1 MGPSTILYT
10 RMWTFLFL
18 YILGINVCQADNSTQ
33 MLYAKL
39 IIDKNA
45 IENITRILK
54 SFTDNNTV
62 VEAPVMTTACTNG
75 PGGKVCQCKPGHRWN
90 DTFCQSNP
98 KCCGDANCTLNS
110 ADAKC
115 VLNTTVTITGSLKI
129 AKANDYENCLKGIQT
144 KEYISCR
151 NNLTTQMKTVY
162 STLRGFDFLNITG
175 FRLGS
180 LYVDFIMSVA
190 STVNSQTLINNS
202 EAITRSLSASLDM
215 ETAGV
220 VRLIMPNNMPIPY
233 AATDQNITCIAEEDL
248 GTTPQWSITNTNG
261 EYDITNGTVSTVII
275 LSPTE
280 SKIQLKEV
288 TELWKGTYLCLYQQ
302 TKNCGN
308 ANLTCTINIEH
319 KGSAVLDVALMPN
332 IAVFTVPSF
341 PRCKTEGDVLQVAA
355 QCDINNSTEP
365 YKVTWNG
372 DGLKD
377 YSTTSG
383 DKTQIYTAQKII
395 SCGVNNTNQA
405 TALCIFTN
413 RLGQNKSASVPFN
426 IIAAG
431 EKFCP
436 AEGDWGDTKLGFTS
450 VLKCTNSAG
459 LRTRKCNPSEKW
471 EDEVSGCVNSDL
483 YTVLQNAVIS
493 DIGLGSLDKNA
504 ETIFSNLN
512 NVTQN
517 SGRINTFANVNASV
531 EVLTTMS
538 NKLRTVDDATT
549 TTNFLASSS
558 NLLDESLENSWKTP
572 NPQSNQTLAEKY
584 LWTVEKLIAIS
595 NISNSSNPSN
605 INIGTCSGKTCTNTV
620 FDASVTVKSSGNGTV
635 KTAGFKYLQDYLPNT
650 TNASNINSI
659 VVSTTTTEGGKE
671 NLQITIKFPLLTPRP
686 RDVSLQCVSWNY
698 NQSNWTAEGCVWG
711 GASKPDEC
719 ICNHLTSFAILMSRY
734 PIEIP
739 YMTEITYAGLS
750 VSVVSLV
757 ISLLIELT
765 VWSKV
770 VKTNTL
776 HLRHTAHVNI
786 SLCLLVA
793 DCCFLASSKPESI
806 SEIWCRISALLKH
819 FCYLAMFFWMLSLS
833 TTLLHQAVFLFHKVG
848 KKTYLRFSLI
858 LGYVCPFLIVFIT
871 FLTNN
876 AGAQGVY
883 FSTKTCWLVYS
894 GILKGTIYTFI
905 LPVGIIVFIN
915 LFAMVVVIMKL
926 LDHKITEKSHEKEI
940 QAAKTVLRSVIL
952 LTPIFG
958 LPWIFGFATFS
969 LDLTAGAVTLAVNYA
984 FVLLNAF
991 QGLLILLTTCLGD
1004 RMTREAL
1011 RNSFRKKA
1019 PPTISESSTK
1029 LETTTKKS

>member
-18 YILGINVCQADNSTQ
+18 YILGINFCQADNSTQ

-39 IIDKNA
+39 IIDKSA
-45 IENITRILK
+45 IANITSILK
-54 SFTDNNTV
+54 NFTYNNTF
-62 VEAPVMTTACTNG
+62 VEAPVMTTVCTNG
-75 PGGKVCQCKPGHRWN
+75 TGSKECECKPDHRWN
-90 DTFCQSNP
+90 DTFCQSNR
-98 KCCGDANCTLNS
+98 KCCGNEKCTLDKS

-115 VLNTTVTITGSLKI
+115 VLSTTVTITGSLKI
-129 AKANDYENCLKGIQT
+129 AQANKYEKCLKGT
-144 KEYISCR
+144 ETTDYINCR
-151 NNLTTQMKTVY
+151 DDLMKQMKTAY

-180 LYVDFIMSVA
+180 LFIDFTMSVA
-190 STVNSQTLINNS
+190 STVNSQTLINIS
-202 EAITRSLSASLDM
+202 EAISRNLSASLDM

-220 VRLIMPNNMPIPY
+220 VRLIMPDKMPVPY
-233 AATDQNITCIAEEDL
+233 GDTNKNITCIATEDL
-248 GTTPQWSITNTNG
+248 GTTPQWSITNING
-261 EYDITNGTVSTVII
+261 QYDITNGTVSTVTT
-275 LSPTE
+275 LSKTE
-280 SKIQLKEV
+280 SQIQLNKV

-302 TKNCGN
+302 TKKFGN
-308 ANLTCTINIEH
+308 DSTINILH
-319 KGSAVLDVALMPN
+319 KGSDVLDVALLPD

-341 PRCKTEGDVLQVAA
+341 PRCKTKTDVLQVAA
-355 QCDINNSTEP
+355 QCEINNSTEP
-365 YKVTWNG
+365 YIVSWNG

-377 YSTTSG
+377 YSATSA
-383 DKTQIYTAQKII
+383 DKTQIYSAQKII
-395 SCGVNNTNQA
+395 NCGDNNNQT
-405 TALCIFTN
+405 TASCIFKN
-413 RLGQNKSASVPFN
+413 RKEQNKSATVPFN
-426 IIAAG
+426 IIA
-431 EKFCP
+431 
-436 AEGDWGDTKLGFTS
+436 EGDRYCQAQGVWGDTKAGFTS

-459 LRTRKCNPSEKW
+459 QSTRKCNLEGKW

-483 YTVLQNAVIS
+483 YNVLQNAKIS
-493 DIGLGSLDKNA
+493 DTGLGALDKNA

-531 EVLTTMS
+531 DVLSTMS
-538 NKLRTVDDATT
+538 NKLKVVDNVTT
-549 TTNFLASSS
+549 TKNFLASSS
-558 NLLDESLENSWKTP
+558 NLLDGSLENSWNKP
-572 NPQSNQTLAEKY
+572 DPESNKSLAEKY
-584 LWTVEKLIAIS
+584 LQSVEDLIAIS
-595 NISNSSNPSN
+595 SISNDSDQKN
-605 INIGTCSGKTCTNTV
+605 IHIDTCSGKTCINTV
-620 FDASVTVKSSGNGTV
+620 FNAKVTVRSSGNGTV

-650 TNASNINSI
+650 TQTFNINSI
-659 VVSTTTTEGGKE
+659 VVSTTTQRGKDLE
-671 NLQITIKFPLLTPRP
+671 ITLKFPLLTPRP
-686 RDVSLQCVSWNY
+686 RHVELQCVSWNY
-698 NQSNWTAEGCVWG
+698 NQSKWTDEGCKWG

-734 PIEIP
+734 PIDIP

-750 VSVVSLV
+750 ASVVSLV
-757 ISLLIELT
+757 ISLLIELI
-765 VWSKV
+765 VWRKV

-793 DCCFLASSKPESI
+793 DCCFLASSQPEII
-806 SEIWCRISALLKH
+806 SEIWCRIAALLKH

-833 TTLLHQAVFLFHKVG
+833 TMLLHQAVFLFHKVG

-876 AGAQGVY
+876 GGAQDAY
-883 FSTKTCWLVYS
+883 FSLKTCWLVYS
-894 GILKGTIYTFI
+894 GLLKGTIYTFI

-915 LFAMVVVIMKL
+915 LFAMIVVIMKL

-958 LPWIFGFATFS
+958 LPWIFGFATFIM
-969 LDLTAGAVTLAVNYA
+969 DLTAGAVTLAVNYA
-984 FVLLNAF
+984 FVVLNAF
-991 QGLLILLTTCLGD
+991 QGLFILLTTCLGD

-1011 RNSFRKKA
+1011 LNSFRKKA

>member
-1 MGPSTILYT
+1 
-10 RMWTFLFL
+10 MWTFLFL
-18 YILGINVCQADNSTQ
+18 YILGINFCQADNSTQ

-45 IENITRILK
+45 IENITSRLTN
-54 SFTDNNTV
+54 FTYDNIF
-62 VEAPVMTTACTNG
+62 VEAPVMTTVCTNDTG
-75 PGGKVCQCKPGHRWN
+75 SKVCQCKPGHSWN
-90 DTFCQSNP
+90 KTFCQSNP
-98 KCCGDANCTLNS
+98 KCCGNANCTLNS

-115 VLNTTVTITGSLKI
+115 VLSTTVTITGSVKI
-129 AKANDYENCLKGIQT
+129 AQASKYENCLKSTQT
-144 KEYISCR
+144 TDYINCR
-151 NNLTTQMKTVY
+151 NDLMTQMKTVY

-180 LYVDFIMSVA
+180 LFIDFTMSVA

-202 EAITRSLSASLDM
+202 EAISRSLSASLDM

-220 VRLIMPNNMPIPY
+220 VRLIMPDNMPVPY
-233 AATDQNITCIAEEDL
+233 GATNKAITCIATEDL
-248 GTTPQWSITNTNG
+248 GTDPQWSITNING
-261 EYDITNGTVSTVII
+261 QYDITNGTVSTVTI
-275 LSPTE
+275 LSKTE
-280 SKIQLKEV
+280 SQIQLKEV

-302 TKNCGN
+302 TKNCSSG
-308 ANLTCTINIEH
+308 NLTCTINILH
-319 KGSAVLDVALMPN
+319 KGSAVLDVALLPD
-332 IAVFTVPSF
+332 IDVFTVPSF
-341 PRCKTEGDVLQVAA
+341 PRCKSKDDVLQVAA

-377 YSTTSG
+377 YSTTSA
-383 DKTQIYTAQKII
+383 DKTQIYSAQKII
-395 SCGVNNTNQA
+395 SCGVNNNQT
-405 TALCIFTN
+405 TALCIFEN
-413 RLGQNKSASVPFN
+413 RKRQTKSASVPFN
-426 IIAAG
+426 IIADG
-431 EKFCP
+431 DPYCP
-436 AEGDWGDTKLGFTS
+436 AQGVWGDTKAGFTS

-459 LRTRKCNPSEKW
+459 KRKRECSANAQWK
-471 EDEVSGCVNSDL
+471 DEVSECVNSDL
-483 YTVLQNAVIS
+483 YNVLENARIS
-493 DIGLGSLDKNA
+493 DIGLGALDKNA

-531 EVLTTMS
+531 DVLSTMS
-538 NKLRTVDDATT
+538 VKLKVVDNVTT
-549 TTNFLASSS
+549 TKNLLASSS
-558 NLLDESLENSWKTP
+558 NLLDGSLENSWNKQ
-572 NPQSNQTLAEKY
+572 NPESNKSLAEKY
-584 LWTVEKLIAIS
+584 LQSVENLIKMSTIGNDS
-595 NISNSSNPSN
+595 DQKNIH
-605 INIGTCSGKTCTNTV
+605 IDTCSGETCTNTV
-620 FDASVTVKSSGNGTV
+620 FDAKVTVRSSGNGTV
-635 KTAGFKYLQDYLPNT
+635 KTAGFSNLQDYLPNRT
-650 TNASNINSI
+650 DLTSDINSI

-671 NLQITIKFPLLTPRP
+671 NLQITIRFPLLTPRP

-698 NQSNWTAEGCVWG
+698 NQSKWTDEGCFWG

-757 ISLLIELT
+757 ISLLIELI

-876 AGAQGVY
+876 AGAQDAY